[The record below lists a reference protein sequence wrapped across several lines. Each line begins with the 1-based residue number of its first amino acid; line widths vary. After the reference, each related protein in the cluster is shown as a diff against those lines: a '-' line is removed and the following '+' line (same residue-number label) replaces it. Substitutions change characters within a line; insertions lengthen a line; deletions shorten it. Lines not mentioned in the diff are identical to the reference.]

1 MLINN
6 KNIDINEAM
15 NFSQFDKLLLK
26 RRENNM
32 LLNDYQVTVL
42 NRNGINYNN
51 YFNMKELLFAI
62 MDTLDDDYDEELD
75 LVSSQISEF
84 IYYRDTKK

>member
-6 KNIDINEAM
+6 KNVDINEAI
-15 NFSQFDKLLLK
+15 QFADFEKLLLK

-32 LLNDYQVTVL
+32 LLNDYQVAIL
-42 NRNGINYNN
+42 SRNGINYNN

-62 MDTLDDDYDEELD
+62 EECLDDNYDEELD

-84 IYYRDTKK
+84 LYYKDTKK

>member
-6 KNIDINEAM
+6 KNIDLNEAI
-15 NFSQFDKLLLK
+15 QFADFEKLLLK
-26 RRENNM
+26 RRDNNM
-32 LLNDYQVTVL
+32 LLNDYQVAIL
-42 NRNGINYNN
+42 SRNGIDYSN
-51 YFNMKELLFAI
+51 YFNMRELLFVI
-62 MDTLDDDYDEELD
+62 EECLDNNYDEELD